1 MQGAQ
6 YLVLSTWFPIGGC
19 GALTGRSRV
28 NLLRVQPLARHL
40 RGTKVLSSSL
50 KFDLPRYDFRD

>member
-1 MQGAQ
+1 M
-6 YLVLSTWFPIGGC
+6 GGG
-19 GALTGRSRV
+19 GALTGRSPA

-50 KFDLPRYDFRD
+50 KFDVARSEFRD